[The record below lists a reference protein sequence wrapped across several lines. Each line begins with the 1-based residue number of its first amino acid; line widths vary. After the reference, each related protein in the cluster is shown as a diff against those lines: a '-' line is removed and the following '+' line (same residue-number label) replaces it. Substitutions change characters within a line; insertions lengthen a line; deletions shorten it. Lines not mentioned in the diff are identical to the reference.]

1 MDLNR
6 IEYCSNK
13 TLALLLAKKLLRL
26 QTGLKALKV
35 FTVTDGYIP
44 CKCPVKSIN
53 VDANR
58 NVTKSITVVVTYKIG
73 DRNVTAEQTIGIC
86 VRCNNN
92 PM

>member
-13 TLALLLAKKLLRL
+13 TLATLLAKKLLRL
-26 QTGLKALKV
+26 QTGLKALKD

-53 VDANR
+53 ADANR
-58 NVTKSITVVVTYKIG
+58 NFTKAITVQVHYESG
-73 DRNVTAEQTIGIC
+73 GRNVTAEQTIGIC